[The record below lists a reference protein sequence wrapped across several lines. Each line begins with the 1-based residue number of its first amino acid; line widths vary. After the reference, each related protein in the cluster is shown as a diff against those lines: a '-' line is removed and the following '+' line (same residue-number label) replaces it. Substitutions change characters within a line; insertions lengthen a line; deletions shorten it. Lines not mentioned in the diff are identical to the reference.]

1 MEKNVKKKFAK
12 SSQNTVADN
21 KIKLSLKDTELKFRT
36 MVDLV
41 SDGMLVAHFDNKK
54 FVDTNKKI
62 CDMLGYTKEELLNLS
77 ITDIHPPESIPYILQ
92 QTEKLVQKEVL
103 FAKNIPMLKKDKSV
117 LFADLTSRL
126 VSLNGYKLYI
136 GIFKDISKY
145 RKEEDE
151 LLFISKAVEC
161 SSDAVL
167 IADPQGRL
175 LFQNKTSAELFG
187 YTLEELDDAGG
198 IAALYV
204 HKTTADKS
212 MNIIKSGKPWSGEV
226 PMLSKSKQAISAS
239 MRLDTI
245 KDEHGEI
252 VGIIGLARDIS
263 EIKKAG
269 KLLKESE
276 AQYRLL
282 ADHMT
287 DALCIMDMNLK
298 WTYVSPSAINLL
310 GYTLDEIIQLP
321 LGKYLTA
328 TSVKAAMDFFAE
340 EMPKALASPQDYV
353 LTRPLE
359 LEFVRKNGKTIWG
372 ECMFSII
379 RDENGNPIS
388 ILGEGR
394 NITERKLV
402 EYELMASEFNF
413 RNSLDESPLGVRI
426 VTAEGETIYANR
438 TILDTYG
445 YDNINELINTPLVKR
460 YTPESYEEYLARK
473 EKRRRNGYSGPSEY
487 EISIVRKDGEIRHL
501 YVLRKEIFWNGE
513 KQYQVV
519 YQDITLRREAE
530 QKLNQTLKNLR
541 ESIKATI
548 QVLGMASEER
558 DPYTAGHHKRVADLA
573 RSIARDMGLSSDVV
587 EGIRLAGSIHDIG
600 KLSVPSEI
608 LSRPTKLTDLEFLL
622 IKEHPVSGCEM
633 LKHVESPWPLAEIVH
648 QHHERIDGSG
658 YPGNLKGD
666 DIIIE
671 ARIMAVADVVEAMSS
686 HRPYRPAW
694 SIDAALDEIEK
705 NRGVLYDKNVVN
717 TCLKLFREKGYQFI

>member
-1 MEKNVKKKFAK
+1 MEKNDKKNIAK
-12 SSQNTVADN
+12 SSQNTN
-21 KIKLSLKDTELKFRT
+21 THHEIKLSLKNTELKFRT
-36 MVDLV
+36 IFDLV
-41 SDGMLVAHFDNKK
+41 SDGMLVAQFDSKK
-54 FVDTNKKI
+54 FIDTNKKI

-77 ITDIHPPESIPYILQ
+77 ITDIHPPESIPYILH
-92 QTEKLVQKEVL
+92 QTEKLAQKEVL
-103 FAKNIPMLKKDKSV
+103 FSKNIPMLKKDKSV
-117 LFADLTSRL
+117 FFADLTGRL
-126 VSLNGYKLYI
+126 ISLNGYKFYI
-136 GIFKDISKY
+136 GIFKDIDEY
-145 RKEEDE
+145 RKEEDK
-151 LLFISKAVEC
+151 LLFINKAVEC

-175 LFQNKTSAELFG
+175 LFQNRTSAELFG

-198 IAALYV
+198 IPALYANRNI
-204 HKTTADKS
+204 ADKS

-226 PMLSKSKQAISAS
+226 AMLSKSKQDISAS

-252 VGIIGLARDIS
+252 VGIIGLAKDIS

-321 LGKYLTA
+321 LGKYLTS
-328 TSVKAAMDFFAE
+328 TSVKAAMDFFSE
-340 EMPKALASPQDYV
+340 EMPRALASPSDYI
-353 LTRPLE
+353 LNRPLE
-359 LEFVRKNGKTIWG
+359 LEFVKKNGKTLWG
-372 ECMFSII
+372 ECMFSLI

-402 EYELMASEFNF
+402 EYELMASECNF
-413 RNSLDESPLGVRI
+413 RSSLDDSPLGVRI
-426 VTAEGETIYANR
+426 VTAEGSTIYANKA
-438 TILDTYG
+438 ILDTYG
-445 YDNINELINTPLVKR
+445 YDNINELINTPLIKR

-473 EKRRRNGYSGPSEY
+473 EKRMRNGYSGPSEY

-501 YVLRKEIFWNGE
+501 YVYRKEIFWNGE

-530 QKLNQTLKNLR
+530 NKLNETLKNLR
-541 ESIKATI
+541 QSIKATI

-573 RSIARDMGLSSDVV
+573 RSIAKDMGLSSDVV

-633 LKHVESPWPLAEIVH
+633 LKHVESPWPLAQIVL
-648 QHHERIDGSG
+648 QHHERINGSG
-658 YPGNLKGD
+658 YPDNLKGN
-666 DIIIE
+666 DILIE

-694 SIDAALDEIEK
+694 GIEAALEEIEK
-705 NRGVLYDKNVVN
+705 NRGILYDKDVVN
-717 TCLKLFREKGYQFI
+717 ICLKLFREKGYQL

>member
-1 MEKNVKKKFAK
+1 MDKNVKKKFAK

-252 VGIIGLARDIS
+252 VGIIGMARDIS

-340 EMPKALASPQDYV
+340 EMPKALASPSDYSMN
-353 LTRPLE
+353 RPLE
-359 LEFVRKNGKTIWG
+359 LEFIRKNGKTIWG

-394 NITERKLV
+394 NITERKQV
-402 EYELMASEFNF
+402 EYELMASECNF
-413 RNSLDESPLGVRI
+413 RSSLDDSPLGVRI
-426 VTAEGETIYANR
+426 VTAEGSTIYANR
-438 TILDTYG
+438 AILDAYG
-445 YDNINELINTPLVKR
+445 YDNINELINTPLIQR
-460 YTPESYEEYLARK
+460 YTPESYEEYLKRK
-473 EKRRRNGYSGPSEY
+473 EKRQQGATSPSEY

-501 YVLRKEIFWNGE
+501 YVYRKEIFWNGE

-608 LSRPTKLTDLEFLL
+608 LSRPTKLSDLEFLL

-648 QHHERIDGSG
+648 QHHERMDGSG

-694 SIDAALDEIEK
+694 SVDAALDEIEK
-705 NRGVLYDKNVVN
+705 NRGVLYDKNVIN

>member
-1 MEKNVKKKFAK
+1 MEKNDKKKSAK
-12 SSQNTVADN
+12 SSTKTNTTRE
-21 KIKLSLKDTELKFRT
+21 IKLSLRDTELKFRT
-36 MVDLV
+36 MFDLV

-54 FVDTNKKI
+54 FIDTNKKI

-77 ITDIHPPESIPYILQ
+77 ITDIHPPESIPYIIQ
-92 QTEKLVQKEVL
+92 QTEKLAQKEVL
-103 FAKNIPMLKKDKSV
+103 FARNIPMLKKDKSV
-117 LFADLTSRL
+117 FFAHLTGRL

-136 GIFKDISKY
+136 GIFKDINEY

-161 SSDAVL
+161 SSDAVF
-167 IADPQGRL
+167 ITDPQGRL
-175 LFQNKTSAELFG
+175 LFQNKTSAGLFE

-198 IAALYV
+198 IPALYV
-204 HKTTADKS
+204 HKTIADKS
-212 MNIIKSGKPWSGEV
+212 MHIIKSGKPWSGEV
-226 PMLSKSKQAISAS
+226 AMLSKSKQEISAS

-287 DALCIMDMNLK
+287 DALCMMDMNLK

-321 LGKYLTA
+321 LNKYLTA
-328 TSVKAAMDFFAE
+328 TSVKAAMRFFSE
-340 EMPKALASPQDYV
+340 EMPRALASPQDYI
-353 LTRPLE
+353 LNRPLE
-359 LEFVRKNGKTIWG
+359 LEFIRKNGKTIWG
-372 ECMFSII
+372 ECMFSLI
-379 RDENGNPIS
+379 RDEHGKPIS

-402 EYELMASEFNF
+402 EYELMASECNF
-413 RNSLDESPLGVRI
+413 RNSLDDSPLGVRI
-426 VTAEGETIYANR
+426 VTAEGSTIYANR
-438 TILDTYG
+438 AILDTYG
-445 YDNINELINTPLVKR
+445 YDNINELINTPLIKR

-473 EKRRRNGYSGPSEY
+473 EKRMRNGYSGPSEY

-530 QKLNQTLKNLR
+530 QKLNHTLKNLR
-541 ESIKATI
+541 ESIRATI

-573 RSIARDMGLSSDVV
+573 RSIAKDMGLSSDVV

-608 LSRPTKLTDLEFLL
+608 LSRPTKLTDLEFML

-648 QHHERIDGSG
+648 QHHERMDGSG
-658 YPGNLKGD
+658 YPDNLKGD

-694 SIDAALDEIEK
+694 SVEAALNEIET
-705 NRGVLYDKNVVN
+705 NRGTLYDKNVVN
-717 TCLKLFREKGYQFI
+717 TCLKLFREKSYQLI

>member
-1 MEKNVKKKFAK
+1 MEPNGKKNIDK
-12 SSQNTVADN
+12 SRKNCTARPD
-21 KIKLSLKDTELKFRT
+21 IKLSLKDTKLKFRT
-36 MVDLV
+36 IFDLV
-41 SDGMLVAHFDNKK
+41 SDGMLIAQFDSRQ
-54 FVDTNKKI
+54 FIDTNKKI

-92 QTEKLVQKEVL
+92 QTEKLAQKERL
-103 FAKNIPMLKKDKSV
+103 YAKNIPLLKKDKSV
-117 LFADLTSRL
+117 FFADLTGQL
-126 VSLNGYKLYI
+126 ISLNGYRLYVS
-136 GIFKDISKY
+136 IFRDISEY
-145 RKEEDE
+145 RKEEDK

-175 LFQNKTSAELFG
+175 LFQNKTAAALFE
-187 YTLEELDDAGG
+187 YTLEELDEAGG
-198 IAALYV
+198 IPALYANRHV
-204 HKTTADKS
+204 AGKS
-212 MNIIKSGKPWSGEV
+212 IHAVISGKSWSGEV
-226 PMLSKSKQAISAS
+226 EMTSKSKRNITAS
-239 MRLDTI
+239 MSLETI
-245 KDEHGEI
+245 KDEKGKR
-252 VGIIGLARDIS
+252 VGIIGQAKDIS
-263 EIKKAG
+263 EIRKAE

-282 ADHMT
+282 ADHMK

-298 WTYVSPSAINLL
+298 WTYVSPSAVNLL

-340 EMPKALASPQDYV
+340 EMPKALASPADYV
-353 LTRPLE
+353 LNRSLE
-359 LEFVRKNGKTIWG
+359 LEFVRKNGQTIWG
-372 ECMFSII
+372 ECMFSLI
-379 RDENGNPIS
+379 RDENGKPVS

-402 EYELMASEFNF
+402 EYELMASECNF
-413 RNSLDESPLGVRI
+413 RSSLDDSPLGVRI

-438 TILDTYG
+438 AILDTYG
-445 YDNINELINTPLVKR
+445 YDNINELINTPLIKR
-460 YTPESYEEYLARK
+460 YTPQSYEEYLGRK
-473 EKRRRNGYSGPSEY
+473 ERRMRNGYSGPSEY

-501 YVLRKEIFWNGE
+501 HVFRKEIFWNGD
-513 KQYQVV
+513 KQYQVI
-519 YQDITLRREAE
+519 YQDITERRETE
-530 QKLNQTLKNLR
+530 KKLSQTLGNLR
-541 ESIKATI
+541 HSIRATI

-558 DPYTAGHHKRVADLA
+558 DPYTAGHHKRVANLA
-573 RSIARDMGLSSDVV
+573 RTIAKDMGLASDKV

-622 IKEHPVSGCEM
+622 VKEHPVSGCEM

-658 YPGNLKGD
+658 YPDNLKGNE
-666 DIIIE
+666 IIIE

-694 SIDAALDEIEK
+694 GITAALDEIEK
-705 NRGVLYDKNVVN
+705 NKGILYDKDAVN
-717 TCLKLFREKGYQFI
+717 SCLKLFREKGYKLS